1 MTVKTTFPSYARA
14 HRRPIGVVTLGF
26 IQNSLAVLLLAACRT
41 PKSGRLLAII
51 ALLATLPLIHG
62 CAPLIAGGAAATG
75 ILVAQDRRTV
85 GTLTEDEGIELKAAG
100 RIGDRFKDG
109 VHVNVTSYS
118 RMVLLTGE
126 VPDAAARTE
135 AERITWAVEN
145 VRGVHNELAVA
156 GMSSYTIRSN
166 DAVITTKVKARFLDS
181 QKFNPLHVKVVTEN
195 SIVYLMG
202 TVKKQEGNDATE
214 IARTTSGVQK
224 VVRVFEFLD

>member
-1 MTVKTTFPSYARA
+1 VKTTFPSCARA
-14 HRRPIGVVTLGF
+14 QRRPIGVVTLGF
-26 IQNSLAVLLLAACRT
+26 IQDSREVLPLAACRT

-51 ALLATLPLIHG
+51 ALLAALPLIHG

-100 RIGDRFKDG
+100 RIGERFKDG
-109 VHVNVTSYS
+109 VHVNVTSFN

-156 GMSSYTIRSN
+156 GMSSYTVRSN
-166 DAVITTKVKARFLDS
+166 DAVITSKVKARFLDS

-202 TVKKQEGNDATE
+202 MVRKQEANDATE
-214 IARTTSGVQK
+214 ISRTTSGVQK